1 VSYRWGTVTL
11 MHNGE
16 VSYWWQARG
25 GFPSRRSSLPG
36 AIEAD
41 VCIVGAGYT
50 GLWTAYYLAGLR
62 PGWRIVVL
70 EAAFAGYGASGR
82 NGGWVTAELPGSRAR
97 YAKAAGG
104 TAGVRALEAAL
115 RETVD
120 EVGRVCAAESID
132 CDFLKGGR
140 LSVATTPSQLAR
152 LRAGLG
158 AIRERG
164 DGNDIYEFLSS
175 DETRARVNVAGAL
188 GGLYAPASA
197 RVQPASLAAGLAAA
211 AERRDVEIYEATPV
225 SAIAPADAGGGA
237 GGAGGLVAVAQTKFG
252 DVRAR
257 SVLRCTE
264 GYTAALPGQRRALL
278 PMNSHMI
285 VTEPLSSGVWEEIG
299 WDGCET
305 LGDEAH
311 AYMYAQR
318 TADGRIALG
327 GRGVPYRFG
336 SATDHLGET
345 DPSTVAALTG
355 VLRRLFPAA
364 GDAAIAH
371 AWCGVLGVPRDWC
384 ATVSYNAASG
394 TGWAGGYTGHG
405 VAAANLAGRT
415 LADLVAG
422 EPSPLTALPWVGHR
436 SRTWEP
442 EPARWA
448 GVQGLYALYRLADRL
463 ESAGGPE
470 GTGALEGTG
479 TLERTG
485 AADGGKGGSKGGTAL
500 TTRVRLGEALGHV
513 GDAISGIPH

>member
-1 VSYRWGTVTL
+1 MR
-11 MHNGE
+11 NGE

-25 GFPSRRSSLPG
+25 GFPARRPSLPG
-36 AIEAD
+36 PIEAD
-41 VCIVGAGYT
+41 VCIVGGGYT

-82 NGGWVTAELPGSRAR
+82 NGGWVTAALPGSRAR
-97 YAKAAGG
+97 YARAAGG
-104 TAGVRALEAAL
+104 AAGVRALEEAL
-115 RETVD
+115 RGTVD

-132 CDFLKGGR
+132 CDFTKGGT
-140 LSVATTPSQLAR
+140 LAVATSPSQLAR
-152 LRAGLG
+152 MREGLAG
-158 AIRERG
+158 IREWG
-164 DGNDIYEFLSS
+164 DGDDVYQFLSS
-175 DETRARVNVAGAL
+175 AETRARVNVAGAL

-197 RVQPASLAAGLAAA
+197 RIQPAALAAGLAAA
-211 AERRDVEIYEATPV
+211 AERRGVEIYEATPA
-225 SAIAPADAGGGA
+225 SLIEPA
-237 GGAGGLVAVAQTKFG
+237 GGASGAVPSGTGAGAVARTKFG

-264 GYTAALPGQRRALL
+264 GYTAALPGLRRALL
-278 PMNSHMI
+278 PMNSHMV
-285 VTEPLSSGVWEEIG
+285 VTEPLAPAAWQEIG

-336 SATDHLGET
+336 SATDHLGTT
-345 DPSTVAALTG
+345 DASTVTALTQ

-364 GDAAIAH
+364 AGAGIEH

-384 ATVSYNAASG
+384 ASVTYHAASG
-394 TGWAGGYTGHG
+394 MGWAGGYTGHG

-415 LADLVAG
+415 LADLVTG
-422 EPSPLTALPWVGHR
+422 EKSELTTLPWVGHR

-448 GVQGLYALYRLADRL
+448 GVHGLYALYRLADRL
-463 ESAGGPE
+463 ESAAPNR
-470 GTGALEGTG
+470 TG
-479 TLERTG
+479 T
-485 AADGGKGGSKGGTAL
+485 AQV
-500 TTRVRLGEALGHV
+500 RVGEALGRV
-513 GDAISGIPH
+513 GDMISGIPH

>member
-1 VSYRWGTVTL
+1 

-16 VSYWWQARG
+16 VSYWWRALG
-25 GFPSRRSSLPG
+25 GFPPRRPSLPG
-36 AIEAD
+36 PAEAD
-41 VCIVGAGYT
+41 VCVVGGGYT

-62 PGWRIVVL
+62 PGLRIVVL

-82 NGGWVTAELPGSRAR
+82 NGGWVTAELPGSRDR
-97 YAKAAGG
+97 YARAGGAAGV
-104 TAGVRALEAAL
+104 AALEAEL
-115 RETVD
+115 RSTVD
-120 EVGRVCAAESID
+120 EVGRVCDAESIV
-132 CDFLKGGR
+132 CDFVKGGR
-140 LSVATTPSQLAR
+140 LSVATAPSQLAR
-152 LRAGLG
+152 MREGLT

-164 DGNDIYEFLSS
+164 EGDDVYQFLSH
-175 DETRARVNVAGAL
+175 DATRERVNVAGAL

-197 RVQPASLAAGLAAA
+197 RIQPAALAAGIAAA
-211 AERRDVEIYEATPV
+211 AERRGVEIYEATPV
-225 SAIAPADAGGGA
+225 SAVEPAGTRQAG
-237 GGAGGLVAVAQTKFG
+237 AVARTKFG

-264 GYTAALPGQRRALL
+264 GYTAALPGLRRALL
-278 PMNSHMI
+278 PMNSHMV
-285 VTEPLSSGVWEEIG
+285 VTEPLDGAAWQEIG
-299 WDGCET
+299 WAASET
-305 LGDEAH
+305 LSDEAH

-327 GRGVPYRFG
+327 GRGVPYRFA
-336 SATDHLGET
+336 SATDHLGMT

-364 GDAAIAH
+364 ADAKIAH

-384 ATVSYNAASG
+384 ASVTYHPASG
-394 TGWAGGYTGHG
+394 LGWAGGYTGHG

-422 EPSPLTALPWVGHR
+422 ERSPLTTLPWVGHR

-448 GVQGLYALYRLADRL
+448 GVHSLYALYRLADRL
-463 ESAGGPE
+463 ESPVP
-470 GTGALEGTG
+470 
-479 TLERTG
+479 
-485 AADGGKGGSKGGTAL
+485 GGTADS
-500 TTRVRLGEALGHV
+500 RVRLGEALGRV